1 MPDTFHWKLA
11 NPEAALKLI
20 SNDPLEKSSIDAKP
34 IGLELEPSLSFGGDG
49 KGTFALNVRGVLTV
63 AALNDPTDSD
73 EDGILSASKVE
84 TASGTLPPQLNFDRL
99 YLKYRVE
106 CGVKASGD
114 VPIGSMLGID
124 VSADASAIFADYRV
138 HDGSHAVRAA
148 VTDDLQRHARFVTRL
163 EDVLSLAPGEA
174 LAFRFNG
181 SLSAG
186 LTLTLSDLFTGQI
199 GTTLGKRLEM
209 SAPIAISFKAGATL
223 AFKAT
228 VLDDFLVVF
237 SRVDDGRWRLGV
249 RKTKS
254 SRIAPSADA
263 GISVG
268 IEDPKALQQLTQASL
283 DGVLGAPLAKVK
295 SVLEAASLESL
306 GTVERR
312 IATALISRLGLK
324 ETLTTIETLRDRVAD
339 VEDKIADTIAD
350 VVKTRLTVSFAYEY
364 TRVSLNTNLVQATL
378 DRAAVERLHADA
390 VKGRT
395 ETVAQAIRNKTPGV
409 NLELYLNQ
417 KEITRAHS
425 WGFTL
430 GIGKWVSIGGKD
442 FKKTSTVQRF
452 DVQGRVQEAYLGAR
466 SYKGSW
472 IGETF
477 EWGVDLK
484 ADMKDYVVGPPL
496 VSDYSLGIH
505 LLWAATQKD
514 LSALELEQWIDSA
527 ILWRVLRNE
536 DAVDVRGRIAAAL
549 GKEATLSVQLTI
561 PNTAVRSALPVLAD
575 APLAAFAPALAAS
588 MPWMN
593 TSGRVSAS
601 VRRQLYAPLWAAYLG
616 NPLVSQKI
624 YADMAMDHLQKAG
637 HTETAVRERLGASG
651 TDPFS
656 FGGLIHINDR
666 TRQDCEAFTRGAAIL
681 NSAIT
686 SGARNQKTI
695 DKAVAEMDD
704 FWAQSHHVRAIGWY
718 LLDAIERKGFLDNVT
733 RTMTVESKGLPD
745 VVVTV

>member
-1 MPDTFHWKLA
+1 MPDTFHWKLV
-11 NPEAALKLI
+11 NPEATLKLV

-34 IGLELEPSLSFGGDG
+34 IGLELEPGLSFGGDG
-49 KGTFALNVRGVLTV
+49 KGTFALNVRGAFTV

-73 EDGILSASKVE
+73 EDGVLSASKVD
-84 TASGTLPPQLNFDRL
+84 TPAGTLPPQLTFDRL
-99 YLKYRVE
+99 YLKYRAE
-106 CGVKASGD
+106 CGVKASGE
-114 VPIGSMLGID
+114 VPIGSLLGID

-138 HDGSHAVRAA
+138 HQGSHSVRAA
-148 VTDDLQRHARFVTRL
+148 VIDDLQHHARFVTRL
-163 EDVLSLAPGEA
+163 EDVLRLASGEA
-174 LAFRFNG
+174 LAFRFSG

-199 GTTLGKRLEM
+199 GTTLGARLGT

-223 AFKAT
+223 AFNAT
-228 VLDDFLVVF
+228 VQDDFLVVF
-237 SRVDDGRWRLGV
+237 SRVDEARWRLGV
-249 RKTKS
+249 RKMKS
-254 SRIAPSADA
+254 SRVAPSVDA

-268 IEDPKALQQLTQASL
+268 VENPKALQELTQAAV
-283 DGVLGAPLAKVK
+283 DGVLGVPLAKVK
-295 SVLEAASLESL
+295 SVLGAASLESL

-312 IATALISRLGLK
+312 IATALISRFGLK
-324 ETLTTIETLRDRVAD
+324 EALTTIETLRDRVAD
-339 VEDKIADTIAD
+339 LEKKIADVIAD
-350 VVKTRLTVSFAYEY
+350 VVQTRLTVSFAYEY
-364 TRVSLNTNLVQATL
+364 TRVSVNTNLVQATL
-378 DRAAVERLHADA
+378 ERAAVEALHADA

-395 ETVAQAIRNKTPGV
+395 DAVAQAIRDKTPGV
-409 NLELYLNQ
+409 GLELYLNQ

-430 GIGKWVSIGGKD
+430 GLGKWASIGGKD

-466 SYKGSW
+466 SYKGNW

-505 LLWAATQKD
+505 LLWTATQKD
-514 LSALELEQWIDSA
+514 LSAAELEQWLDSA
-527 ILWRVLRNE
+527 LLWRVIRGE
-536 DAVDVRGRIAAAL
+536 DVVDIRGRIAAAL
-549 GKEATLSVQLTI
+549 GKAATASVQLTI
-561 PNTAVRSALPVLAD
+561 PNAAVRGALPALAG
-575 APLAAFAPALAAS
+575 APLAAFAPALAGA

-593 TSGRVSAS
+593 TSGRVSALM
-601 VRRQLYAPLWAAYLG
+601 RRQLYAPLWTAYLE
-616 NPLVSQKI
+616 NPFESQKT
-624 YADMAMDHLQKAG
+624 YADVAFDHLKKAG
-637 HTETAVRERLGASG
+637 HEETAVRERLGASG
-651 TDPFS
+651 SDPFS
-656 FGGLIHINDR
+656 FAGLIHLNDR
-666 TRQDCEAFTRGAAIL
+666 TPQDCEAFTRGATIL

-695 DKAVAEMDD
+695 NKAVAEMDD
-704 FWAQSHHVRAIGWY
+704 LWAQSHHVRAIGWY
-718 LLDAIERKGFLDNVT
+718 LLDAIERTGFLANVT